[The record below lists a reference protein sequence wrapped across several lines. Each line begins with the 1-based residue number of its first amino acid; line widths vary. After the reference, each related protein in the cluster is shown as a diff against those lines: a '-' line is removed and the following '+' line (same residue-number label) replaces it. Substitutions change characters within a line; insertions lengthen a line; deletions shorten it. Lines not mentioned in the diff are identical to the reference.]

1 MTSFRLLAATALAL
15 VVGACSTLPGRDGTA
30 DAVLAASGLAA
41 QLDRL
46 REPLPPGKTDGPT
59 GLVPDELLVLVN
71 TTIADTLVPERIRN
85 ELKATLEKELTPR
98 ELGSVL
104 AFYESAT
111 GARVVALESGGASG
125 LRNSALDKARLDE
138 LAAATGAGRAVAQLA
153 ERGLNDAVDVALKN
167 GCFGADRIPM
177 ANLLGGVLKKAQLA
191 ALRDSVSRRVRE
203 QYASLS
209 TQEVE
214 DYIAFTRSGAG
225 RKFLDARTRVL
236 GDAAGRT
243 GDALKGRLT
252 EAVTAYCV
260 GKQ

>member
-30 DAVLAASGLAA
+30 DAVLAASGLSV

-71 TTIADTLVPERIRN
+71 TAIADNLQPERIRT
-85 ELKATLEKELTPR
+85 ELKAALEKELTAR
-98 ELGSVL
+98 ELGSVQ

-111 GARVVALESGGASG
+111 GMRVVALETGRATGP
-125 LRNSALDKARLDE
+125 RNSALDTARLDE

-236 GDAAGRT
+236 GNAAGRT

-252 EAVTAYCV
+252 
-260 GKQ
+260 

>member
-30 DAVLAASGLAA
+30 DAVLAASGLSA

-71 TTIADTLVPERIRN
+71 TAIAENLQPERIRA
-85 ELKATLEKELTPR
+85 ELRAALEKALTPR
-98 ELGSVL
+98 ELGSVQ

-111 GARVVALESGGASG
+111 GMRVVALETGRATGQ
-125 LRNSALDKARLDE
+125 RNSALDTARLDE

-177 ANLLGGVLKKAQLA
+177 ANLLGSVLKKAQLGM
-191 ALRDSVSRRVRE
+191 LRDSVTRRLRE

-209 TQEVE
+209 TQEAE
-214 DYIAFTRSGAG
+214 AYLAFTRSTAG
-225 RKFLDARTRVL
+225 RKFLDTRTRVL
-236 GDAAGRT
+236 SDAAGRT
-243 GDALKGRLT
+243 GDALKDKLT
-252 EAVTAYCV
+252 ETVTAYCV
-260 GKQ
+260 GKS